1 MSQTKREQINAK
13 IDEHHLL
20 MEEIIGGMDIML
32 TRMDQRLTRIE
43 EVLGMSDQKEA
54 HSLTAAMEDMRT
66 QLHNLKNAM
75 DQGFELAFRQ
85 INKGSANQ

>member
-1 MSQTKREQINAK
+1 
-13 IDEHHLL
+13 
-20 MEEIIGGMDIML
+20 
-32 TRMDQRLTRIE
+32 
-43 EVLGMSDQKEA
+43 MSDQKEA